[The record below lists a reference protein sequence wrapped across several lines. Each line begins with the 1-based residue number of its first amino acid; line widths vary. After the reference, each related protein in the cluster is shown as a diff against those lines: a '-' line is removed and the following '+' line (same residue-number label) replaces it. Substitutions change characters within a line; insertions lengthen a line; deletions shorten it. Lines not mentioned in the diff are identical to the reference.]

1 MLSRQITYL
10 FSPTKQTPLANVFP
24 ITSPNNTP
32 IPLSTVLTLL
42 SILTHLNLLLQSRL
56 PLLLS
61 LSRKL
66 SSTPNAVEPVSFALT
81 YAVSA
86 VGPALS
92 LFLGKPW
99 QTTGWWTSSLF
110 IAYVTQTVVEAIEEG
125 RNGVAEVEGMKYV
138 APGA

>member
-1 MLSRQITYL
+1 M
-10 FSPTKQTPLANVFP
+10 
-24 ITSPNNTP
+24 
-32 IPLSTVLTLL
+32 LTLL
-42 SILTHLNLLLQSRL
+42 SILTHLNLLLQCRL

-66 SSTPNAVEPVSFALT
+66 SSTPNAIEPVSFALT
-81 YAVSA
+81 YALSA
-86 VGPALS
+86 VGPTLS

-99 QTTGWWTSSLF
+99 QTTGWWMASLV
-110 IAYVTQTVVEAIEEG
+110 IAYVTHTVVEAIEES